1 MSGALL
7 QLLVRGEHDVHLQ
20 TDSRVPESWNPFKQR
35 FKKVTPFSEQMIQVD
50 ASYTSERVYGT
61 NIRINVPRKGDLL
74 KGITLAF
81 RVKKSGTS
89 FFPVEELVREATLTA
104 GRQEIERITGDWIRA
119 SRSLYEDSDQTNARY
134 RLEDFN
140 VIERPGA
147 IKTLF
152 LDLPFFF
159 NHLPLP
165 MVAIQQQNIEI
176 NVVLAERVDGLDPF
190 LEPEVQ
196 IYGHYVFLDDHE
208 RRWLSKT
215 EHAFLIER
223 LQIQKERVQLKQTT
237 VSIIREER
245 SLETNGEFTFS
256 VEGQGSYD
264 DVFQNPNNILLVG
277 PTWPGE
283 TRVVVDAGID
293 SSEYLLGI
301 NMLIPI
307 DPTSFTKLFWARG
320 KTSGYTATFQVRDN
334 KLEIEVRR
342 EKDLLVRITNIG
354 VEVYRDTVVS
364 GSGTNTDISKYLSYG
379 EFWIDFDLVHDLGCP
394 AGRLDCSYN
403 QSTIQLTYKFRA
415 YSSIS
420 GAINGEEPQEI
431 ETRTLEI
438 REGES
443 PLNATGMTTFGFSAS
458 SQTTPMGNPPPVYAN
473 DFRGS
478 TISAVVNPVTDNF
491 THLNS
496 ELLFTG
502 PVRYIAW
509 ATTETGDRKRHG
521 AWTPGPQGVM
531 VDAYD
536 IMHSAQILFNG
547 KERTAMLPSS
557 YYSVYEPLHRLK
569 RPLPAGLHI
578 QSFCLDPTQ
587 HTQPDGYANFS
598 QIAKVQLHQRYK
610 SWKQGVN
617 DVWQGTVDD
626 TECLENGQNF
636 NDVHIWAITWNI
648 LRITGGEIGLAF
660 V

>member
-20 TDSRVPESWNPFKQR
+20 TDSRVPESWNPWKQR
-35 FKKVTPFSEQMIQVD
+35 FKKTTPFSEQMIQID
-50 ASYTSERVYGT
+50 ASYTTERVFGT

-74 KGITLAF
+74 KGVTLAF
-81 RVKKSGTS
+81 RVKKSGGTS

-104 GRQEIERITGDWIRA
+104 GRQEIERISGDWIRA

-134 RLEDFN
+134 RLEDFD

-196 IYGHYVFLDDHE
+196 VYGHYVFLDDHE
-208 RRWLSKT
+208 RRWLSMT

-237 VSIIREER
+237 VTIIREQR
-245 SLETNGEFTFS
+245 SLETNGEFSFT
-256 VEGQGSYD
+256 VEGEGSYD
-264 DVFQNPNNILLVG
+264 DVFQDPNNILVVG

-283 TRVVVDAGID
+283 TRVIVDAGND
-293 SSEYLLGI
+293 SSEYRLGI

-307 DPTSFTKLFWARG
+307 DSTSFTQLFWARG
-320 KTSGYTATFQVRDN
+320 TTMGYTATFQVRNN
-334 KLEIEVRR
+334 KLELEIRR
-342 EKDLLVRITNIG
+342 ENDLLVRITNS
-354 VEVYRDTVVS
+354 VAEVYRNTIVS
-364 GSGTNTDISKYLSYG
+364 GSGTNTDITDYVNKG

-394 AGRLDCSYN
+394 AGRNDCSYD
-403 QSTIQLTYKFRA
+403 QSTIQLTYTLRG
-415 YSSIS
+415 YTSGG
-420 GAINGEEPQEI
+420 GAIGGEEPAIE

-438 REGES
+438 EEGES
-443 PLNATGMTTFGFSAS
+443 PLNATGMTTFGFGAS
-458 SQTTPMGNPPPVYAN
+458 SQTTSVYAN

-478 TISAVVNPVTDNF
+478 TVSAVVSPVSDNF
-491 THLNS
+491 THLNT

-502 PVRYIAW
+502 PVRYLAW
-509 ATTETGDRKRHG
+509 ATTETGDSKRHG
-521 AWTPGPQGVM
+521 AWTPGPQGVF

-536 IMHSAQILFNG
+536 IMHSAQLMFNG

-557 YYSVYEPLHRLK
+557 YYSAYEPLHRLK
-569 RPLPAGLHI
+569 HPLPAGLHL

-610 SWKQGVN
+610 SWKQGVT

-626 TECLENGQNF
+626 TECLENGKNF
-636 NDVHIWAITWNI
+636 TDVHIWAMTWNI
-648 LRITGGEIGLAF
+648 LRIVGGEIGLAF